1 MWASRPG
8 PTGLCSELACC
19 CACRE
24 TCKHPISPGGLCQVG
39 YVPFWFLSSY
49 TRNAWGIWV
58 MRKCYLAGPPG
69 AKGSPRSC
77 GDPVPGQD
85 SAQVAG

>member
-1 MWASRPG
+1 MGFPAGSHRPVLG
-8 PTGLCSELACC
+8 AGLLLCMQGDTQ
-19 CACRE
+19 R
-24 TCKHPISPGGLCQVG
+24 PISPGGLCQVG